1 MTAGAKDLH
10 RERPAAAVSA
20 PETAHA
26 GHIVRPAGPAD
37 FEALME
43 LAVLSGPGFTSLPEH
58 EPTLRERLELSRASF
73 AGELNP
79 LECWYTLMLED
90 AETGAIDGVAGVK
103 AAVGLKRPFFSF
115 RVVTLAQYS
124 QQLKLRYDHHQL
136 VLVNECAG
144 WSEVGSLFV
153 KPEKRQGGAGRLL
166 AQSRYM
172 LIASDPQRFAE
183 MVLAELRGWFD
194 DDGGCPFWDHVTS
207 KFFHIPFGEA
217 DRMSAS
223 TDGQF
228 ILDLAPRHPIY
239 VELLPEA
246 ARQAIGR
253 VHREGEAARALLER
267 EGFREI
273 GLVDIFDAG
282 PTVACRRDDIRSV
295 KDTQRRRAEIVEAP
309 EGAPQLLSTDGLA
322 DFRATRATVAVD
334 DERAYV
340 SAETAARLKAK
351 SGDWIRVKA

>member
-1 MTAGAKDLH
+1 MSIQTEERRPTGAP
-10 RERPAAAVSA
+10 PAEIVQSS
-20 PETAHA
+20 HV
-26 GHIVRPAGPAD
+26 VRPAGPAD
-37 FEALME
+37 LEALME
-43 LAVLSGPGFTSLPEH
+43 LAVLSGAGFTSLPEH
-58 EPTLRERLELSRASF
+58 EPTLRERLEISRASF
-73 AGELNP
+73 SGELNP

-124 QQLKLRYDHHQL
+124 QQLKLRYDHRSL
-136 VLVNECAG
+136 VLANECAG

-153 KPEKRQGGAGRLL
+153 KQEKRQGGAGRLL
-166 AQSRYM
+166 AQSRYL
-172 LIASDPQRFAE
+172 LIASDPQRFSE
-183 MVLAELRGWFD
+183 MVLAELRGWFEE
-194 DDGGCPFWDHVTS
+194 DGSCPFWDHVTS
-207 KFFHIPFGEA
+207 KFFHMPFGEA
-217 DRMSAS
+217 DQMSAS

-239 VELLPEA
+239 VELLPEP

-295 KDTQRRRAEIVEAP
+295 REGKRLRVEIAAEP
-309 EGAPQLLSTDGLA
+309 EGPPLMLASNALS
-322 DFRATRATVAVD
+322 DFRALRAVVAPD

-340 SAETAARLKAK
+340 SAQTAERLRVRA
-351 SGDWIRVKA
+351 GDIIRVKA

>member
-1 MTAGAKDLH
+1 MNVQVEELRRPGAKEGSAAD
-10 RERPAAAVSA
+10 PAV
-20 PETAHA
+20 PAHV
-26 GHIVRPAGPAD
+26 VRPAGPAD

-43 LAVLSGPGFTSLPEH
+43 LAVLSGPGFTSLPED
-58 EPTLRERLELSRASF
+58 EPTLRERLEISRASF
-73 AGELNP
+73 SGELNP
-79 LECWYTLMLED
+79 LECWYTVMLED

-124 QQLKLRYDHHQL
+124 QQLKLRYDHRSL
-136 VLVNECAG
+136 VLANECAG
-144 WSEVGSLFV
+144 WSEVGSLFL
-153 KPEKRQGGAGRLL
+153 KPEKRQGGSGRLL

-172 LIASDPQRFAE
+172 LIASDPQRFSE
-183 MVLAELRGWFD
+183 MVLAELRGWFEE
-194 DDGGCPFWDHVTS
+194 DGACPFWDHVAS
-207 KFFHIPFGEA
+207 KFFHMPFGEA

-239 VELLPEA
+239 VELLPEP

-295 KDTQRRRAEIVEAP
+295 REGQRRKLELAEAP
-309 EGAPQLLSTDGLA
+309 EGAPMMLATDQLAG
-322 DFRATRATVAVD
+322 FRALRAAVALD

-340 SAETAARLKAK
+340 SAETAERLQAK
-351 SGDWIRVKA
+351 PGDLIRVKA